1 MDMTST
7 AEAAARS
14 WYDNPRL
21 GSSPQ
26 ANGLGGAGAGLG
38 HHALT
43 AAGSTAMGG
52 GAGLGGGGG
61 GGGGG
66 GLGGLDTT
74 DMSAFYA
81 LESNGHHR
89 RYYPSYH
96 QHTSRMPSSHTS
108 PQVCR
113 PHFHPPLG
121 SWLTSE
127 HKSFAPA
134 SPWGSPFACP
144 QDPQVDHKVGQ
155 IGQSHQTTAGQ
166 HSFPF
171 PPTPPKDSTPDSV
184 QTGPS
189 EYQAVVNAFMHQAQS
204 TGTTSI
210 ADTSCA
216 LDIKPAIQN
225 GLGSL
230 THNGSQQSSAAP
242 KQREGT
248 NNNNNNTNNNNNNTA
263 SSSHNNNG
271 SSNNNSN
278 ANNNNNNNSA
288 SSANNSSH
296 NVHAHSSSAN
306 TISALNG
313 SSLFD
318 GTAQAHYANSLG
330 NSSSSSGLGVGLG
343 GNGLTANSSLGSA
356 GSSASAMGGYDGTYA
371 SYAAHHHL
379 ANTSAAVAHHQA
391 AAAAAAGMFQSS
403 SMAAAAAARHSM
415 SGGHHTHHHM
425 MGGGA
430 SAGVSSGLG
439 QSHGGIGGG
448 GASGMSGGGGS
459 SGGGSLGLGG
469 LSGGSLGGNM
479 SSSHGHG
486 HGHGHSHHTHGHAHS
501 HSQDVKPARTKP
513 RTSAEGRECVNCGAT
528 STPLWRRDG
537 TGHYLCNACG
547 LYYKMNGQNRPLI
560 KPKRRLTLQSLQ
572 SAAKRAGTSCA
583 NCKTTTT
590 TLWRRNASGEPVCNA
605 CGLYY
610 KLHNV
615 NRPLTMKKEG
625 IQTRNRKLS
634 SKSKKKKGLGGPC
647 LPIGSHL
654 GMGDFKPL
662 DPSKGF
668 GGGFPASMAQ
678 HGHLSSGL
686 HPAHAHMHG
695 GWYTGG
701 MGALG
706 ASGGL
711 QSGFST
717 AGSLGGG
724 VVPHSQ
730 PYHLGLGSMGTWRT
744 DYT

>member
-43 AAGSTAMGG
+43 AAGSSAMGG

-61 GGGGG
+61 GGSGGG

-248 NNNNNNTNNNNNNTA
+248 NNNNNNNK
-263 SSSHNNNG
+263 
-271 SSNNNSN
+271 
-278 ANNNNNNNSA
+278 
-288 SSANNSSH
+288 
-296 NVHAHSSSAN
+296 
-306 TISALNG
+306 
-313 SSLFD
+313 
-318 GTAQAHYANSLG
+318 Q
-330 NSSSSSGLGVGLG
+330 
-343 GNGLTANSSLGSA
+343 
-356 GSSASAMGGYDGTYA
+356 
-371 SYAAHHHL
+371 
-379 ANTSAAVAHHQA
+379 Q
-391 AAAAAAGMFQSS
+391 Q
-403 SMAAAAAARHSM
+403 
-415 SGGHHTHHHM
+415 
-425 MGGGA
+425 
-430 SAGVSSGLG
+430 
-439 QSHGGIGGG
+439 
-448 GASGMSGGGGS
+448 
-459 SGGGSLGLGG
+459 
-469 LSGGSLGGNM
+469 
-479 SSSHGHG
+479 
-486 HGHGHSHHTHGHAHS
+486 
-501 HSQDVKPARTKP
+501 
-513 RTSAEGRECVNCGAT
+513 
-528 STPLWRRDG
+528 
-537 TGHYLCNACG
+537 
-547 LYYKMNGQNRPLI
+547 
-560 KPKRRLTLQSLQ
+560 
-572 SAAKRAGTSCA
+572 
-583 NCKTTTT
+583 
-590 TLWRRNASGEPVCNA
+590 
-605 CGLYY
+605 
-610 KLHNV
+610 
-615 NRPLTMKKEG
+615 
-625 IQTRNRKLS
+625 
-634 SKSKKKKGLGGPC
+634 
-647 LPIGSHL
+647 
-654 GMGDFKPL
+654 
-662 DPSKGF
+662 
-668 GGGFPASMAQ
+668 
-678 HGHLSSGL
+678 
-686 HPAHAHMHG
+686 
-695 GWYTGG
+695 
-701 MGALG
+701 
-706 ASGGL
+706 
-711 QSGFST
+711 
-717 AGSLGGG
+717 
-724 VVPHSQ
+724 
-730 PYHLGLGSMGTWRT
+730 
-744 DYT
+744 

>member
-21 GSSPQ
+21 VGGGSPQ
-26 ANGLGGAGAGLG
+26 TNGLGSSAGGLG
-38 HHALT
+38 HHGLSAGL
-43 AAGSTAMGG
+43 GSTAGG
-52 GAGLGGGGG
+52 SMGLGGSGSAGTTS
-61 GGGGG
+61 
-66 GLGGLDTT
+66 GLGLDTS
-74 DMSAFYA
+74 DMGAFYA

-96 QHTSRMPSSHTS
+96 QHASRMPSSHTS
-108 PQVCR
+108 PQMCR
-113 PHFHPPLG
+113 PHFHTPLS

-144 QDPQVDHKVGQ
+144 QEPQVDHKLSQVGQ
-155 IGQSHQTTAGQ
+155 THQTTTTGQ

-189 EYQAVVNAFMHQAQS
+189 EYQAVVNAFMHQAQA
-204 TGTTSI
+204 TGSSSLP
-210 ADTSCA
+210 DTSCA
-216 LDIKPAIQN
+216 LDIKPTIQN
-225 GLGSL
+225 GSSSSL
-230 THNGSQQSSAAP
+230 HNGASGAGGQSSAP

-248 NNNNNNTNNNNNNTA
+248 ST
-263 SSSHNNNG
+263 
-271 SSNNNSN
+271 NNNSN
-278 ANNNNNNNSA
+278 NNNNNNNNSTTNNNATQHNNQTHNSSA
-288 SSANNSSH
+288 SSSAASSVAASSVSRSSASSHHTSSNQNNNNNS
-296 NVHAHSSSAN
+296 NVNNSANSNNTTPTAHHSAHSSSSGSSSNAL
-306 TISALNG
+306 LNG
-313 SSLFD
+313 LGNAAGSLFD
-318 GTAQAHYANSLG
+318 GTAQSSYGGGSMGLSNGSNVNSAAN
-330 NSSSSSGLGVGLG
+330 
-343 GNGLTANSSLGSA
+343 
-356 GSSASAMGGYDGTYA
+356 GYDGTYA
-371 SYAAHHHL
+371 SYAAHHH
-379 ANTSAAVAHHQA
+379 AQQQV
-391 AAAAAAGMFQSS
+391 AAAAAAGMFQTT
-403 SMAAAAAARHSM
+403 SMAAAAAARH
-415 SGGHHTHHHM
+415 HHHSHGHM
-425 MGGGA
+425 HHHHGGGMGAGGVGSSAGSGMGGG
-430 SAGVSSGLG
+430 SGVGGS
-439 QSHGGIGGG
+439 SHGMAGSLLGNVGQ
-448 GASGMSGGGGS
+448 SGGGGGVGS
-459 SGGGSLGLGG
+459 SAGSG
-469 LSGGSLGGNM
+469 
-479 SSSHGHG
+479 
-486 HGHGHSHHTHGHAHS
+486 
-501 HSQDVKPARTKP
+501 DIKPARTKP

-634 SKSKKKKGLGGPC
+634 SKSKKKKGLGGGCMP
-647 LPIGSHL
+647 LGGHL

-668 GGGFPASMAQ
+668 GGGFSASMAQ
-678 HGHLSSGL
+678 HSHLSSGL

-706 ASGGL
+706 ASSGL
-711 QSGFST
+711 QGGFST

>member
-21 GSSPQ
+21 VGGGSPQ
-26 ANGLGGAGAGLG
+26 TNGLGASASGLGHHGLGGGLGSTASGSTGLGGGSGAGAG
-38 HHALT
+38 
-43 AAGSTAMGG
+43 S
-52 GAGLGGGGG
+52 GL
-61 GGGGG
+61 
-66 GLGGLDTT
+66 GLDTS
-74 DMSAFYA
+74 DMGAFYA

-108 PQVCR
+108 PQMCR
-113 PHFHPPLG
+113 PHFHTPLS

-144 QDPQVDHKVGQ
+144 QEPQVDHKLSQV
-155 IGQSHQTTAGQ
+155 GQSHQTTTMGQ

-189 EYQAVVNAFMHQAQS
+189 EYQAVVNAFMHQAQATGS
-204 TGTTSI
+204 TSLP
-210 ADTSCA
+210 DTSCA
-216 LDIKPAIQN
+216 LDIKPTIQN
-225 GLGSL
+225 GSTSS
-230 THNGSQQSSAAP
+230 THNGSGQSSVP

-248 NNNNNNTNNNNNNTA
+248 NQTSNSNSNNNSNNNNSTTNSNNTNNQHSNQTHNNNNSNNQSSTSGSRSANNTNTQNVQSAANQNNNTSSLHNNNNNTNT
-263 SSSHNNNG
+263 
-271 SSNNNSN
+271 N
-278 ANNNNNNNSA
+278 ALLN
-288 SSANNSSH
+288 
-296 NVHAHSSSAN
+296 SSSA
-306 TISALNG
+306 AG
-313 SSLFD
+313 LFD
-318 GTAQAHYANSLG
+318 SSGQTHYGNLG
-330 NSSSSSGLGVGLG
+330 QSSGLGLSNGVA
-343 GNGLTANSSLGSA
+343 GNTSANS
-356 GSSASAMGGYDGTYA
+356 YDGSYA
-371 SYAAHHHL
+371 SYAAHHH
-379 ANTSAAVAHHQA
+379 AAAQHQA
-391 AAAAAAGMFQSS
+391 AAAAAAGMFQSP
-403 SMAAAAAARHSM
+403 SMAAAAAVRHHHHHHHHGHHSM
-415 SGGHHTHHHM
+415 S
-425 MGGGA
+425 A
-430 SAGVSSGLG
+430 SSVGSSG
-439 QSHGGIGGG
+439 
-448 GASGMSGGGGS
+448 GMSSSVVGVGGGGS
-459 SGGGSLGLGG
+459 HGMSGSL
-469 LSGGSLGGNM
+469 SGNGSNNGSNL
-479 SSSHGHG
+479 
-486 HGHGHSHHTHGHAHS
+486 
-501 HSQDVKPARTKP
+501 DVKPARTKP

-634 SKSKKKKGLGGPC
+634 SKSKKKKGLGGGC
-647 LPIGSHL
+647 LPIGGHL

-668 GGGFPASMAQ
+668 GGGFSASMAQ

-706 ASGGL
+706 ASSGL
-711 QSGFST
+711 QGGFST
-717 AGSLGGG
+717 AGSLSGG

>member
-43 AAGSTAMGG
+43 AAGSSAMGG

-61 GGGGG
+61 GGSGGG

-242 KQREGT
+242 KQRE
-248 NNNNNNTNNNNNNTA
+248 
-263 SSSHNNNG
+263 
-271 SSNNNSN
+271 
-278 ANNNNNNNSA
+278 
-288 SSANNSSH
+288 
-296 NVHAHSSSAN
+296 
-306 TISALNG
+306 
-313 SSLFD
+313 
-318 GTAQAHYANSLG
+318 
-330 NSSSSSGLGVGLG
+330 
-343 GNGLTANSSLGSA
+343 
-356 GSSASAMGGYDGTYA
+356 
-371 SYAAHHHL
+371 
-379 ANTSAAVAHHQA
+379 
-391 AAAAAAGMFQSS
+391 
-403 SMAAAAAARHSM
+403 
-415 SGGHHTHHHM
+415 
-425 MGGGA
+425 
-430 SAGVSSGLG
+430 
-439 QSHGGIGGG
+439 
-448 GASGMSGGGGS
+448 
-459 SGGGSLGLGG
+459 
-469 LSGGSLGGNM
+469 
-479 SSSHGHG
+479 
-486 HGHGHSHHTHGHAHS
+486 
-501 HSQDVKPARTKP
+501 
-513 RTSAEGRECVNCGAT
+513 EGRECVNCGAT

>member
-14 WYDNPRL
+14 WYDSPRL
-21 GSSPQ
+21 GGGSSGGGGNGGGVSPQ
-26 ANGLGGAGAGLG
+26 TNGLGS
-38 HHALT
+38 
-43 AAGSTAMGG
+43 AGSSLAHSHHSLSS
-52 GAGLGGGGG
+52 GASSAGSSVGAALGGGGG
-61 GGGGG
+61 S
-66 GLGGLDTT
+66 GLDSS

-96 QHTSRMPSSHTS
+96 QHTSRMPSTHAT

-113 PHFHPPLG
+113 PHFHTPL
-121 SWLTSE
+121 SPWLTSE

-134 SPWGSPFACP
+134 SAWSMGQFACP
-144 QDPQVDHKVGQ
+144 QEPQVEHKLGQ
-155 IGQSHQTTAGQ
+155 MGQGHQTTAAGQ

-189 EYQAVVNAFMHQAQS
+189 EYQAVMNAFMHQQATGS
-204 TGTTSI
+204 TSLTD
-210 ADTSCA
+210 ASCA
-216 LDIKPAIQN
+216 LDIKPSIQN
-225 GLGSL
+225 GSA
-230 THNGSQQSSAAP
+230 NGSSGSGPSQSSAP

-248 NNNNNNTNNNNNNTA
+248 TTNPSSN
-263 SSSHNNNG
+263 SSSSQQQQQQSQQQSQQQQQQQG
-271 SSNNNSN
+271 SSNS
-278 ANNNNNNNSA
+278 NNNASSNSSA
-288 SSANNSSH
+288 SSAAAAAAAAAASLSASAAAAATSS
-296 NVHAHSSSAN
+296 
-306 TISALNG
+306 NG
-313 SSLFD
+313 LFE
-318 GTAQAHYANSLG
+318 GTAQAHYASQSNNG
-330 NSSSSSGLGVGLG
+330 GGSSG
-343 GNGLTANSSLGSA
+343 GS
-356 GSSASAMGGYDGTYA
+356 GSGGYDSSSYA
-371 SYAAHHHL
+371 SYHQAA
-379 ANTSAAVAHHQA
+379 AHHQA
-391 AAAAAAGMFQSS
+391 AAVAAANMFQSS
-403 SMAAAAAARHSM
+403 SVAAAAVRHSMAAAQAHHHHHHHHSGHHHSGSSSGAGMHSLGGSVTGMGSM
-415 SGGHHTHHHM
+415 SGGSGGGN
-425 MGGGA
+425 GGGA
-430 SAGVSSGLG
+430 GSGSL
-439 QSHGGIGGG
+439 
-448 GASGMSGGGGS
+448 SGHGGGS
-459 SGGGSLGLGG
+459 AGNGNSGL
-469 LSGGSLGGNM
+469 
-479 SSSHGHG
+479 
-486 HGHGHSHHTHGHAHS
+486 
-501 HSQDVKPARTKP
+501 DIKPVRTKP

-634 SKSKKKKGLGGPC
+634 SKSKKKKGLGGGC
-647 LPIGSHL
+647 LPIGGHL

-668 GGGFPASMAQ
+668 GGGFSASMAQ

-695 GWYTGG
+695 SWYTGG

-706 ASGGL
+706 ASSGL
-711 QSGFST
+711 QGGFST
-717 AGSLGGG
+717 AGSLGGA

-730 PYHLGLGSMGTWRT
+730 PYHLGLSSMGTWRT

>member
-21 GSSPQ
+21 VGGGSPQ
-26 ANGLGGAGAGLG
+26 TNGLGSSASGLG
-38 HHALT
+38 HHGMSAGLGST
-43 AAGSTAMGG
+43 AGGSMGLGGSGGAGST
-52 GAGLGGGGG
+52 
-61 GGGGG
+61 G
-66 GLGGLDTT
+66 GLGLDTS
-74 DMSAFYA
+74 DMGAFYA
-81 LESNGHHR
+81 LESSGHHR

-96 QHTSRMPSSHTS
+96 QHASRMPSSHTS
-108 PQVCR
+108 PQMCR
-113 PHFHPPLG
+113 PHFHTPLS

-144 QDPQVDHKVGQ
+144 QEPQVDHKLGQVGQ
-155 IGQSHQTTAGQ
+155 THQTTTTGQ

-189 EYQAVVNAFMHQAQS
+189 EYQAVVNAFMHQAQA
-204 TGTTSI
+204 TGSSSLP
-210 ADTSCA
+210 DTSCA
-216 LDIKPAIQN
+216 LDIKPTIQN
-225 GLGSL
+225 GSTSSL
-230 THNGSQQSSAAP
+230 HNGGGAGGGGGQSSAP
-242 KQREGT
+242 KQRE
-248 NNNNNNTNNNNNNTA
+248 
-263 SSSHNNNG
+263 
-271 SSNNNSN
+271 
-278 ANNNNNNNSA
+278 
-288 SSANNSSH
+288 
-296 NVHAHSSSAN
+296 
-306 TISALNG
+306 
-313 SSLFD
+313 
-318 GTAQAHYANSLG
+318 
-330 NSSSSSGLGVGLG
+330 
-343 GNGLTANSSLGSA
+343 
-356 GSSASAMGGYDGTYA
+356 
-371 SYAAHHHL
+371 
-379 ANTSAAVAHHQA
+379 
-391 AAAAAAGMFQSS
+391 
-403 SMAAAAAARHSM
+403 
-415 SGGHHTHHHM
+415 
-425 MGGGA
+425 
-430 SAGVSSGLG
+430 
-439 QSHGGIGGG
+439 
-448 GASGMSGGGGS
+448 
-459 SGGGSLGLGG
+459 
-469 LSGGSLGGNM
+469 
-479 SSSHGHG
+479 
-486 HGHGHSHHTHGHAHS
+486 
-501 HSQDVKPARTKP
+501 
-513 RTSAEGRECVNCGAT
+513 EGRECVNCGAT

-634 SKSKKKKGLGGPC
+634 SKSKKKKGLGGGCMP
-647 LPIGSHL
+647 LGGHL

-668 GGGFPASMAQ
+668 GGGFSSMAQ
-678 HGHLSSGL
+678 HSHLSSGL

-706 ASGGL
+706 ASSGL
-711 QSGFST
+711 QGGFST

>member
-21 GSSPQ
+21 VGGGGSPQ
-26 ANGLGGAGAGLG
+26 TNGLGSSAGGLG
-38 HHALT
+38 HHGLT
-43 AAGSTAMGG
+43 AGLGSTAGGSMGLGGSGTAGSTS
-52 GAGLGGGGG
+52 GL
-61 GGGGG
+61 
-66 GLGGLDTT
+66 GLDTS
-74 DMSAFYA
+74 DMGAFYA

-96 QHTSRMPSSHTS
+96 QHASRMPSSHTS
-108 PQVCR
+108 PQMCR
-113 PHFHPPLG
+113 PHFHTPLS

-144 QDPQVDHKVGQ
+144 QEPQVDHKLSQVGQ
-155 IGQSHQTTAGQ
+155 THQTTSTGQ

-189 EYQAVVNAFMHQAQS
+189 EYQAVVNAFMHQAQA
-204 TGTTSI
+204 TGSSSLP
-210 ADTSCA
+210 DTSCA
-216 LDIKPAIQN
+216 LDIKPTIQN
-225 GLGSL
+225 GSSSSL
-230 THNGSQQSSAAP
+230 HNGGGSGGAGAGGQSSAP

-248 NNNNNNTNNNNNNTA
+248 TA
-263 SSSHNNNG
+263 T
-271 SSNNNSN
+271 NSN
-278 ANNNNNNNSA
+278 SNNNNNNSTTNNNN
-288 SSANNSSH
+288 ANNTQH
-296 NVHAHSSSAN
+296 NSNNQTHNSASATSTVGGGASVSSSSNAL
-306 TISALNG
+306 LNG
-313 SSLFD
+313 LGNAAGSLFD
-318 GTAQAHYANSLG
+318 GTAQASYGSSMGLSNGTNVNSAANS
-330 NSSSSSGLGVGLG
+330 
-343 GNGLTANSSLGSA
+343 
-356 GSSASAMGGYDGTYA
+356 YDGTYA
-371 SYAAHHHL
+371 SYAAHHH
-379 ANTSAAVAHHQA
+379 AQQQVA
-391 AAAAAAGMFQSS
+391 AAAMFQSS
-403 SMAAAAAARHSM
+403 SMAAAAAARHHHHHSH
-415 SGGHHTHHHM
+415 GHHMHHHGGAGGGM
-425 MGGGA
+425 GSMGGG
-430 SAGVSSGLG
+430 L
-439 QSHGGIGGG
+439 GG
-448 GASGMSGGGGS
+448 GAGGSSHNMSGSSLLGNMGQSGGGGGS
-459 SGGGSLGLGG
+459 SG
-469 LSGGSLGGNM
+469 SG
-479 SSSHGHG
+479 
-486 HGHGHSHHTHGHAHS
+486 
-501 HSQDVKPARTKP
+501 DIKPARTKP

-634 SKSKKKKGLGGPC
+634 SKSKKKKGLGGGCMP
-647 LPIGSHL
+647 LGGHL

-668 GGGFPASMAQ
+668 GGGFSASMAQ
-678 HGHLSSGL
+678 HSHLSSGL

-706 ASGGL
+706 ASSGL
-711 QSGFST
+711 QGGFST

>member
-21 GSSPQ
+21 VGGGSPQ
-26 ANGLGGAGAGLG
+26 TNGLGSSASGLG
-38 HHALT
+38 HHGMSAGLGST
-43 AAGSTAMGG
+43 AGGSMGLGGSGGAGST
-52 GAGLGGGGG
+52 
-61 GGGGG
+61 G
-66 GLGGLDTT
+66 GLGLDTS
-74 DMSAFYA
+74 DMGAFYA
-81 LESNGHHR
+81 LESSGHHR

-96 QHTSRMPSSHTS
+96 QHASRMPSSHTS
-108 PQVCR
+108 PQMCR
-113 PHFHPPLG
+113 PHFHTPLS

-144 QDPQVDHKVGQ
+144 QEPQVDHKLGQVGQ
-155 IGQSHQTTAGQ
+155 THQTTTTGQ

-189 EYQAVVNAFMHQAQS
+189 EYQAVVNAFMHQAQA
-204 TGTTSI
+204 TGSSSLP
-210 ADTSCA
+210 DTSCA
-216 LDIKPAIQN
+216 LDIKPTIQN
-225 GLGSL
+225 GSTSSL
-230 THNGSQQSSAAP
+230 HNGGGAGGGGGQSSAP

-248 NNNNNNTNNNNNNTA
+248 TNTTNNNNNN
-263 SSSHNNNG
+263 S
-271 SSNNNSN
+271 
-278 ANNNNNNNSA
+278 NNNNNNS
-288 SSANNSSH
+288 
-296 NVHAHSSSAN
+296 
-306 TISALNG
+306 
-313 SSLFD
+313 
-318 GTAQAHYANSLG
+318 
-330 NSSSSSGLGVGLG
+330 
-343 GNGLTANSSLGSA
+343 TANSNNNSA
-356 GSSASAMGGYDGTYA
+356 NHNQTHNSTTSSSRSSASSHSNNNNVNSATSNTNSSNNNNNTSSSNSNHNTTSSSHHSHSSGSASHNALLNGLGNAAGSIFDGSAQTSYGNLSSSMGLSNGAGGAGNSAANSYDGSYA
-371 SYAAHHHL
+371 SYAAHHHQQQ
-379 ANTSAAVAHHQA
+379 V

-403 SMAAAAAARHSM
+403 SMAAAAAARHHHHHSHGHGHM
-415 SGGHHTHHHM
+415 HHHGGGSSGMGGSSSLGSSGGGG
-425 MGGGA
+425 MGGVGG
-430 SAGVSSGLG
+430 SSHGMAGGLLGNVNSSSSSGG
-439 QSHGGIGGG
+439 GGG
-448 GASGMSGGGGS
+448 GASG
-459 SGGGSLGLGG
+459 L
-469 LSGGSLGGNM
+469 
-479 SSSHGHG
+479 
-486 HGHGHSHHTHGHAHS
+486 
-501 HSQDVKPARTKP
+501 DVKPARTKP

-634 SKSKKKKGLGGPC
+634 SKSKKKKGLGGGCMP
-647 LPIGSHL
+647 LGGHL

-668 GGGFPASMAQ
+668 GGGFSSMAQ
-678 HGHLSSGL
+678 HSHLSSGL

-706 ASGGL
+706 ASSGL
-711 QSGFST
+711 QGGFST

>member
-21 GSSPQ
+21 VGGGSPQ
-26 ANGLGGAGAGLG
+26 TNGLGSSASGLG
-38 HHALT
+38 HHGLSAGL
-43 AAGSTAMGG
+43 GSTAGG
-52 GAGLGGGGG
+52 SMGLGGSGSAGATS
-61 GGGGG
+61 
-66 GLGGLDTT
+66 GLGLDTS
-74 DMSAFYA
+74 DMGAFYA

-96 QHTSRMPSSHTS
+96 QHASRMPSSHTS
-108 PQVCR
+108 PQMCR
-113 PHFHPPLG
+113 PHFHTPLS

-144 QDPQVDHKVGQ
+144 QEPQMDHKLSQVGQ
-155 IGQSHQTTAGQ
+155 THQTTTTGQ

-189 EYQAVVNAFMHQAQS
+189 EYQAVVNAFMHQAQV
-204 TGTTSI
+204 TGSGSLP
-210 ADTSCA
+210 DTSCA
-216 LDIKPAIQN
+216 LDIKPTIQN
-225 GLGSL
+225 GSSSAL
-230 THNGSQQSSAAP
+230 HNGVGGGAGSGGQSSVP

-248 NNNNNNTNNNNNNTA
+248 SNATNNNSNNSNNNNNSNNSTTNSNSTNHNQAHNSASSSSRSSASSHSNNNNNNVNSATSNNTA
-263 SSSHNNNG
+263 SSSNNNNNNG
-271 SSNNNSN
+271 SSSNSN
-278 ANNNNNNNSA
+278 HNTSSHHSHSSGSA
-288 SSANNSSH
+288 SH
-296 NVHAHSSSAN
+296 NAL
-306 TISALNG
+306 LNG
-313 SSLFD
+313 LGNAAGSIFD
-318 GTAQAHYANSLG
+318 GTAQASYGNLSGSMGLSNGGVGNAAANS
-330 NSSSSSGLGVGLG
+330 
-343 GNGLTANSSLGSA
+343 
-356 GSSASAMGGYDGTYA
+356 YDGSYA
-371 SYAAHHHL
+371 SYAAHHHQQQ
-379 ANTSAAVAHHQA
+379 V

-403 SMAAAAAARHSM
+403 SMAAAAAARH
-415 SGGHHTHHHM
+415 HHH
-425 MGGGA
+425 
-430 SAGVSSGLG
+430 
-439 QSHGGIGGG
+439 
-448 GASGMSGGGGS
+448 
-459 SGGGSLGLGG
+459 
-469 LSGGSLGGNM
+469 
-479 SSSHGHG
+479 SHGHG
-486 HGHGHSHHTHGHAHS
+486 HMHHHGGSGGMGGSSGVGSSVGSAAGSMVGVGGSSHGMAGGLLGNVNS
-501 HSQDVKPARTKP
+501 SAGGGGGGGGNGVDVKPARTKP

-634 SKSKKKKGLGGPC
+634 SKSKKKKGLGGGCMP
-647 LPIGSHL
+647 LGGHL

-668 GGGFPASMAQ
+668 GGGFSASMAQ
-678 HGHLSSGL
+678 HSHLSSGL

-706 ASGGL
+706 ASSGL
-711 QSGFST
+711 QGGFST